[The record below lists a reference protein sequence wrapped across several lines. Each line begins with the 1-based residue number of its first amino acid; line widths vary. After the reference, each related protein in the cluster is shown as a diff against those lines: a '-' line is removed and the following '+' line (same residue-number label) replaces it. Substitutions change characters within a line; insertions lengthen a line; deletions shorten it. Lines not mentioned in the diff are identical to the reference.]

1 MPTKMAPPFKDF
13 MNNLHTYQYL
23 QLFEST
29 DLTPARHSQITQ
41 QHSSSTDEGCDT
53 DRGKFD

>member
-1 MPTKMAPPFKDF
+1 